1 MVILDEVMTSTGG
14 AIRKQGEIAIVSDG
28 EVRKQDVASMDVRMV
43 FCGVGFAKTEQSA
56 DGRALATGL
65 GVSSAD
71 EGGLLEEL
79 FYVVVLGKGAPQ
91 EGYGICDIP
100 YSTSAIAWTAAAA
113 IAATFIGTVACATA
127 AGIGRGGGA
136 HISHIDCTRHQQWG
150 RNVYWHN
157 SLHNSSKLAWSSRAN
172 PQ

>member
-91 EGYGICDIP
+91 EGYGICDILQ
-100 YSTSAIAWTAAAA
+100 YKCNSMDGSCSYRSNI
-113 IAATFIGTVACATA
+113 
-127 AGIGRGGGA
+127 
-136 HISHIDCTRHQQWG
+136 HRHSRLCNSSRHWSWG
-150 RNVYWHN
+150 RCTHQPY
-157 SLHNSSKLAWSSRAN
+157 
-172 PQ
+172 